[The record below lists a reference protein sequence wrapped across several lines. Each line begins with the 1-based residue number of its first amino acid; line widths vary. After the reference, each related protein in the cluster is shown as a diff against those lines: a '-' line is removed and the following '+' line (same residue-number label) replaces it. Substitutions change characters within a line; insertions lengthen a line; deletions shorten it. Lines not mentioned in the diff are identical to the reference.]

1 MAVLKNLQQENEALQ
16 KRLAEL
22 EAANKKAIKLK
33 VSTKGAL
40 SFYGV
45 GRFPVTLYQ
54 GQWTTILDHAE
65 QIREFIAANQRTLSS
80 KDD

>member
-1 MAVLKNLQQENEALQ
+1 MAVLKDLRQENEALQ

-22 EAANKKAIKLK
+22 EAANKKTIKLK
-33 VSTKGAL
+33 VSDKGAL

-54 GQWTTILDHAE
+54 GQWLTVLDHKNEILQFILD
-65 QIREFIAANQRTLSS
+65 NQHKLSK
-80 KDD
+80 KD